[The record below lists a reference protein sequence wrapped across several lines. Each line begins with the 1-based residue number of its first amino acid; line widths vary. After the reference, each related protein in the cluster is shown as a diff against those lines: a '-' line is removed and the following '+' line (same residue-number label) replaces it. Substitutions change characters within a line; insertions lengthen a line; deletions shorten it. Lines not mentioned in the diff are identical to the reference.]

1 MPIKVNGEL
10 IDDALIKEE
19 ARSIRPRLFEAMAG
33 EDPATV
39 ESRVREWSRENVI
52 ERVLLRQAALAE
64 PEPVDP
70 AQIDEWLAR
79 IRAESP
85 GQSGAIALGDDESIR
100 RDLEARLRVERLLE
114 KVTAKT
120 GRPANKDVAEHYRK
134 HRESF
139 RTPELVHAAHI
150 VKNIDEKCDE
160 ATARAAIEE
169 AEREL
174 AAGADFAELADQLSD
189 CPGRGGD
196 LGLFPRGEMVD
207 EFEAHA
213 FSLPIGQPSPI
224 FRSPFG
230 FHILKVYGRRPE
242 GIRELSEVRDQ
253 IEEHLWQ
260 EKKQKTVEQFLD
272 RLWAKAVIE
281 DISGA

>member
-10 IDDALIKEE
+10 IDDAIIKEE
-19 ARSIRPRLFEAMAG
+19 ARQIRPRLFEAMAG

-39 ESRVREWSRENVI
+39 ETRVREWSRENVI

-70 AQIDEWLAR
+70 AQIDEWLTR
-79 IRAESP
+79 IRAEAP

-114 KVTAKT
+114 KITAKT
-120 GRPANKDVAEHYRK
+120 SRPASKDVAEHYRK

-174 AAGADFAELADQLSD
+174 AAGADFAELADRLSD

-242 GIRELSEVRDQ
+242 GIRELNEVRDQ

-272 RLWAKAVIE
+272 RLWAKATIE
-281 DISGA
+281 DITG